1 MRRFRT
7 LAFAFLAVTAGPA
20 PAWSFPIPDAN
31 AAPPSPH
38 QLDQAATSSQPYARN
53 YSDEAASR
61 LGTQD
66 GKWEGFITHSSSPL
80 MPSLKGG
87 IDHGGPMI
95 RLQWRPGL

>member
-1 MRRFRT
+1 MRQFRT

-20 PAWSFPIPDAN
+20 PAWSFPIPEAN

-38 QLDQAATSSQPYARN
+38 QLDQAAAPARPYAMN
-53 YSDEAASR
+53 YSDEAASK
-61 LGTQD
+61 LGMQD
-66 GKWEGFITHSSSPL
+66 GKFITHSSSPL

-95 RLQWRPGL
+95 SLQWRPGL